1 MWTTSLQSLTRS
13 NTAWTRCKRWTN
25 KDKCC
30 AEKWNNG
37 NYSRGHSRQ
46 RDKPARV
53 LRQFWGCGFKVNK
66 SPMLLFWIIRL
77 FWKPLHFFILLFF
90 YQTNS
95 KSLRSAWK
103 RSFDVLIK
111 KYTKLQIL
119 FYLNF
124 WSEKKKNSNNNFDT
138 NIHSSSRHS
147 CFRARFVPAHTVE
160 EKNHNNLHWYQY
172 NANWLFS
179 IYLTYKLS
187 SVRAAENNHEGWKSQ
202 EENLTSAK
210 SNFAWFNGGSQ

>member
-1 MWTTSLQSLTRS
+1 MWTTSLESLTRS

-124 WSEKKKNSNNNFDT
+124 WSEKKKTATTTLTQIFIQVSEDIHVFALVLYQHIPWRKRTTTIFIGT
-138 NIHSSSRHS
+138 NTMQIDY
-147 CFRARFVPAHTVE
+147 FQF
-160 EKNHNNLHWYQY
+160 
-172 NANWLFS
+172 
-179 IYLTYKLS
+179 I
-187 SVRAAENNHEGWKSQ
+187 
-202 EENLTSAK
+202 
-210 SNFAWFNGGSQ
+210 

>member
-66 SPMLLFWIIRL
+66 PPMLLFWIIRL

-90 YQTNS
+90 
-95 KSLRSAWK
+95 
-103 RSFDVLIK
+103 
-111 KYTKLQIL
+111 TKLIAKAFAL
-119 FYLNF
+119 LESAPLTF
-124 WSEKKKNSNNNFDT
+124 WSRNTQTFKYFSIWIFEVKKKTATSTTLTQTFIQVSED
-138 NIHSSSRHS
+138 IH
-147 CFRARFVPAHTVE
+147 V
-160 EKNHNNLHWYQY
+160 
-172 NANWLFS
+172 
-179 IYLTYKLS
+179 
-187 SVRAAENNHEGWKSQ
+187 
-202 EENLTSAK
+202 
-210 SNFAWFNGGSQ
+210 FALVLY

>member
-53 LRQFWGCGFKVNK
+53 LRQFWGCGFKVYK
-66 SPMLLFWIIRL
+66 PPMLLFWIIRL
-77 FWKPLHFFILLFF
+77 FWKPLHFFILFFTKLIAAFFYSSFF

-111 KYTKLQIL
+111 KYTNLQIL

-124 WSEKKKNSNNNFDT
+124 WSEKKKQQQQQLWHK
-138 NIHSSSRHS
+138 HSFKLVKTFMFSRSFCTSTYRGGKEPQQSSL
-147 CFRARFVPAHTVE
+147 VPIQC
-160 EKNHNNLHWYQY
+160 K
-172 NANWLFS
+172 
-179 IYLTYKLS
+179 LTI
-187 SVRAAENNHEGWKSQ
+187 
-202 EENLTSAK
+202 
-210 SNFAWFNGGSQ
+210 FN